1 MSEQQKFDECFR
13 AEPDYKVL
21 KKKILSK
28 MNDTKFSYKLECNGI
43 YHYFTG
49 ETIKEV
55 NVGKCWC
62 KK

>member
-1 MSEQQKFDECFR
+1 MNKEK
-13 AEPDYKVL
+13 
-21 KKKILSK
+21 KKKILAEV
-28 MNDTKFSYKLECNGI
+28 NDIKFNYKLECDGT

-62 KK
+62 KNE

>member
-1 MSEQQKFDECFR
+1 MK
-13 AEPDYKVL
+13 KTN

-28 MNDTKFSYKLECNGI
+28 VDEYKLECDGI

-49 ETIKEV
+49 KTFKNI
-55 NVGKCWC
+55 NIGKCWC